1 VTESELIELM
11 RSMAEADSFPW
22 LKVGIGD
29 DAAEL
34 TVGDGQ
40 GLLLTTDM
48 VVAGVHF
55 AEDTEPEL
63 IGRKAIARGL
73 SDIAAMAGR
82 PLCTVAAVNLGDIR
96 DDSFARRLLEAL
108 WREAAALSA
117 PLVGGDMASG
127 GQTLT
132 ITVTAVGLPGPQG
145 AVARSGAKAGDLVC
159 VSGTLGGSILGRHL
173 RFTPRI
179 REALQLVETARIH
192 AMIDI
197 SDGLSTDL
205 LHIAEASGVAVR
217 IEAEKIPVSPDAV
230 LLSRESGREPVWHAL
245 NDGEDYELLFCA
257 PPQDARRLAQCG
269 VGGVPVTV
277 IGTVTRQSESVLV
290 EPTGECRKL
299 RAGGWEHLRQ

>member
-1 VTESELIELM
+1 MVTESELIELM
-11 RSMAEADSFPW
+11 RSMAGADSFPW

-34 TVGDGQ
+34 AVGDGQ
-40 GLLLTTDM
+40 RLLLTTDM

-55 AEDTEPEL
+55 AEDTGPEL

-82 PLCTVAAVNLGDIR
+82 PLCTVAAVNLGDIG
-96 DDSFARRLLEAL
+96 DDSFARRLMEAL

-117 PLVGGDMASG
+117 PLVGGDIAWG

-132 ITVTAVGLPGPQG
+132 VTVTAVGLPGPRG

-159 VSGTLGGSILGRHL
+159 VSGALGGSILGRHL
-173 RFTPRI
+173 RFTPRV

-192 AMIDI
+192 AMIDV

-217 IEAEKIPVSPDAV
+217 IEADKIPVSPDAV
-230 LLSRESGREPVWHAL
+230 
-245 NDGEDYELLFCA
+245 
-257 PPQDARRLAQCG
+257 QDARRLAQCG

-277 IGTVTRQSESVLV
+277 IGTVTRQGESVIV

-299 RAGGWEHLRQ
+299 QAGGWEHLRQ